1 MRYIVYK
8 RFKEKALCGEIN
20 IPALTECDEH
30 NGIIFLKYKPLC
42 FTTSENAHNHF
53 VINDD
58 GKGLERS
65 NLIQTILSTLKCK
78 DKDYQNRWN
87 KIWEDEVSQKYKRP
101 EHPDH
106 WLWNHDFFNADINDL
121 KHILDLIRRKSDV

>member
-30 NGIIFLKYKPLC
+30 NGIIFLKDKPLC

-58 GKGLERS
+58 GTREGSSFFISLFFFIS
-65 NLIQTILSTLKCK
+65 FQSLS
-78 DKDYQNRWN
+78 
-87 KIWEDEVSQKYKRP
+87 
-101 EHPDH
+101 
-106 WLWNHDFFNADINDL
+106 
-121 KHILDLIRRKSDV
+121 